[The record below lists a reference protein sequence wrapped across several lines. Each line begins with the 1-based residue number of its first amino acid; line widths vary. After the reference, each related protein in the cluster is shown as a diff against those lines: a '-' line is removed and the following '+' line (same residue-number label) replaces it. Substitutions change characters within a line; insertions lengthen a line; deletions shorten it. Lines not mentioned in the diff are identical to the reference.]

1 MTSFP
6 LPFHESHDS
15 FSHAAPVSSACRT
28 ALVSRSRMK
37 SHARR
42 SSKRDPPRA
51 TQEAHE
57 AGGAH
62 ADASPPRKVPRG
74 DGVETGEEQT
84 AAGLDAASWS
94 TFSSPPPL
102 TGNNGGA
109 FDADPDAARRGER
122 EEQSPPLPPPLP
134 PPPQH
139 EQEQQE
145 QQPEE
150 EERALKLH
158 IHQAQPTKTLTSIN
172 PKPRTQDP
180 KARTP

>member
-84 AAGLDAASWS
+84 AAGLDAANWS
-94 TFSSPPPL
+94 MFDAAEL

-109 FDADPDAARRGER
+109 FDTDPDAARRGER

-180 KARTP
+180 KARTS